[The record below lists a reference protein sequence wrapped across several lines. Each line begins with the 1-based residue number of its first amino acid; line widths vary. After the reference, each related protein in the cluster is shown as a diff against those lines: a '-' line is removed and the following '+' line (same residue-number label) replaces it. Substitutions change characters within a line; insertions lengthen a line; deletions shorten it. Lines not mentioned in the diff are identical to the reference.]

1 MEKRRFTYLVLVI
14 VLLTS
19 MSCMAINL
27 PQTSGARGSGEMK
40 TVSRDV
46 SGFTR
51 LALGSI
57 GELTL
62 VQGDEESLVIE
73 AEDNILP
80 LITSVVRDDTL
91 FIGLDETGLSNV
103 IPTKDIKYRLT
114 MKEITG
120 LEVSGAADITA
131 QTVTAG
137 ELEIKSS
144 GAGTMKI
151 GNLTANR
158 LKVEVSGAGNVE
170 IESGVVPVQEIHI
183 SGAGSFASSGV
194 ESREAKV
201 DISGA
206 GNATMWVKEK
216 LEVEMSGAGNLE
228 YYGTP
233 EMVANVSGAGKMKS
247 LGGK

>member
-1 MEKRRFTYLVLVI
+1 MEKRSFIYLVLVT

-27 PQTSGARGSGEMK
+27 PQISGVRGSGEMK
-40 TVSRDV
+40 TESRDV

-62 VQGDEESLVIE
+62 VQGEDESLVIE

-91 FIGLDETGLSNV
+91 FIGLDEAGLNRV
-103 IPTKDIKYRLT
+103 IPTKDIKYTLT

-120 LEVSGAADITA
+120 LEVSGAADITT
-131 QTVTAG
+131 QTVTSG
-137 ELEIKSS
+137 ELEIESS

-151 GNLTANR
+151 GNLTANQ

-170 IESGVVPVQEIHI
+170 IESGVVPVQEIHL
-183 SGAGSFASSGV
+183 SGAGSYDSSGV

-206 GNATMWVKEK
+206 GSATMWVKEK
-216 LEVEMSGAGNLE
+216 MEVEMSGAGNLE

-247 LGGK
+247 LGKK

>member
-1 MEKRRFTYLVLVI
+1 MEKRRLTYLVLVV

-27 PQTSGARGSGEMK
+27 PQISGMRGSGEMK
-40 TVSRDV
+40 TENRDV

-62 VQGDEESLVIE
+62 VQGEEESLVIE

-80 LITSVVRDDTL
+80 LITSEVRGDTL
-91 FIGLDETGLSNV
+91 FIGLDEIGLNSA
-103 IPTKDIKYRLT
+103 IPTRDIKYRLT

-120 LEVSGAADITA
+120 LEVSGAADINA

-137 ELEIKSS
+137 ELEIESS

-151 GNLTANR
+151 DNLTASR

-170 IESGVVPVQEIHI
+170 IDSGVVPIQEVHL
-183 SGAGSFASSGV
+183 SGAGSYDSSGV
-194 ESREAKV
+194 ESREAQV

-206 GNATMWVKEK
+206 GSATLWVKEK
-216 LEVEMSGAGNLE
+216 MEVEMSGAGNLE

-233 EMVANVSGAGKMKS
+233 EMVANVSGAGKMRS
-247 LGGK
+247 LGKK

>member
-1 MEKRRFTYLVLVI
+1 MEKRSFIYLVLVT

-27 PQTSGARGSGEMK
+27 PQISGVRGSEEMK
-40 TVSRDV
+40 TESREV

-62 VQGDEESLVIE
+62 VQGEEESLVIE

-80 LITSVVRDDTL
+80 LITSDVRDDTL
-91 FIGLDETGLSNV
+91 FIGLDETGLNRV

-114 MKEITG
+114 MNKITG
-120 LEVSGAADITA
+120 LEVSGAADIDA
-131 QTVTAG
+131 QTVNAG
-137 ELEIKSS
+137 ELEIESS

-151 GNLTANR
+151 GNLTANK

-170 IESGVVPVQEIHI
+170 IESGVVPVQEIHL
-183 SGAGSFASSGV
+183 SGAGSYDSSGI

-216 LEVEMSGAGNLE
+216 MEVEMSGAGNLE

-247 LGGK
+247 LGKK